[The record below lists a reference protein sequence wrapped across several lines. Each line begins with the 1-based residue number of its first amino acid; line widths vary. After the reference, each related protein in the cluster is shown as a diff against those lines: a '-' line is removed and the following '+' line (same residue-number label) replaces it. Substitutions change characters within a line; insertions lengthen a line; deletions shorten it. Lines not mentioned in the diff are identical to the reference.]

1 MSALTKITEIELD
14 GTATSY
20 NITSGID
27 ATYRCYY
34 FTFQNIHPSA
44 DCQLAVGLS
53 QNGGTDNYLNSKTSA
68 VWLNRVMLT
77 DVADIATEFRPAWA
91 MGSDTAFQV
100 LCEAIYSGVTDGN
113 MSGYFYLFNPS
124 NTSYNCHYMWSTNCL
139 QQSNLTW
146 QNTGTGRMIG
156 SGACNAVRF
165 KTLDSPTATLDAG
178 TITMWGL
185 NTS

>member
-1 MSALTKITEIELD
+1 MSALTKISETTMA
-14 GTATSY
+14 GATSY

-27 ATYRCYY
+27 ATYKCYY

-44 DCQLAVGLS
+44 DCQLAVGFS
-53 QNGGTDNYLNSKTSA
+53 QNGGTDSYLNAKTSA

-77 DVADIATEFRPAWA
+77 DVTDIATEFRTNWA
-91 MGSDTAFQV
+91 MGNDNAFQV
-100 LCEAIYSGVTDGN
+100 LCESIDASEADAS
-113 MSGYFYLFNPS
+113 MSGYMYLFNPS
-124 NTSYNCHYMWSTNCL
+124 GTTYEKHYMWSTNCL

-146 QNTGTGRMIG
+146 QNSGAGRMI
-156 SGACNAVRF
+156 SAGAINAVQF

>member
-1 MSALTKITEIELD
+1 MSALTKISETTMA
-14 GTATSY
+14 GATSY
-20 NITSGID
+20 DITAGID
-27 ATYRCYY
+27 STYRCYY

-53 QNGGTDNYLNSKTSA
+53 QNGGTDSYLNSKTSA

-77 DVADIATEFRPAWA
+77 DVTDIATEFRTAWA

-100 LCEAIYSGVTDGN
+100 LCESIDASEADAS
-113 MSGYFYLFNPS
+113 MSGYLYLFNPS
-124 NTSYNCHYMWSTNCL
+124 NTTYNCHYMWSTNCL
-139 QQSNLTW
+139 QSSNLTW
-146 QNTGTGRMIG
+146 QNTGVGRMLG
-156 SGACNAVRF
+156 PGAVNAVRF
-165 KTLDSPTATLDAG
+165 KTLDSPSATLDAG

>member
-1 MSALTKITEIELD
+1 MSALTKISETTMS
-14 GTATSY
+14 GATSY
-20 NITSGID
+20 DITAGID
-27 ATYRCYY
+27 STYRCYY

-44 DCQLAVGLS
+44 DCQLSVGLS
-53 QNGGTDNYLNSKTSA
+53 QNGGTDSYENLKTSA
-68 VWLNRVMLT
+68 VWLNKVMLT
-77 DVADIATEFRPAWA
+77 DVTDIATEFRTAWA
-91 MGSDTAFQV
+91 MGNDSAFQV
-100 LCEAIYSGVTDGN
+100 LCEAIDASEADAS
-113 MSGYFYLFNPS
+113 MSGYLYLFNPS

-146 QNTGTGRMIG
+146 QNTGAGRMIG
-156 SGACNAVRF
+156 PGACNAVRF

>member
-1 MSALTKITEIELD
+1 MSALTKITEIEMA
-14 GTATSY
+14 GATSY
-20 NITSGID
+20 DITSGID
-27 ATYRCYY
+27 ATYKCYY

-44 DCQLAVGLS
+44 DCQLAIGLS
-53 QNGGTDNYLNSKTSA
+53 NDGGVDNYLIAKTSA

-77 DVADIATEFRPAWA
+77 DVTDIATEFRNYWP
-91 MGSDTAFQV
+91 MGDDTRFQV
-100 LCEAIYSGVTDGN
+100 LCEAIDASEADAS
-113 MSGYFYLFNPS
+113 MSGYLYLFNPS

-146 QNTGTGRMIG
+146 QDTGAGRTIG
-156 SGACNAVRF
+156 ASAVNAVRF